1 MQGNPQEQSKIQ
13 AARFP
18 LAEPLKVRV
27 FGRIWTAS
35 LLSNFGLLIQGV
47 GSAWAMVQLGAPAD
61 TIALVQTALMMPVMI
76 VSLAAGA
83 LADMFDRRKVGLV
96 ALSIAL
102 LSASL
107 LSASAFLGL
116 LSPPLILMFC
126 FLIGTGH
133 ALFGPAWQASVAEQV
148 PPAILPQAVSL
159 NSISFNIARSF
170 GPAIGGVIVAVAGAA
185 AAFTINAVLYLPI
198 MLALFAWKREVKP
211 TRLPPERIGRAI
223 VSGVRFI
230 LYSPP
235 MRVVLARVLAL
246 GIAGGSI
253 SALMP
258 LVANTLLGGGAQ
270 TYGLLLGA
278 LGIGSVI
285 GAMSVDR
292 LNSRLGTEGSIS
304 ICSCLLA
311 VCIAVVAF
319 SPWLVLT
326 LAALIAGGMV
336 WTLAITLFN
345 VSIQLSAPRWVSGRA
360 LAGFQAAIAGG
371 IAIGSWFWGVI
382 AESLSV
388 SAALALSAAA
398 IALTAALRVLLR
410 LPDVSA
416 RNDDE
421 VRLGEVDVA
430 LSLSGRSGPI
440 VVEIDYHVDPSE
452 ARAFYRAMQDLQQM
466 RHRNGA
472 YDWSIARNI
481 ADPWTWTERFHCPT
495 WHDYLRLRDRN
506 TSEEME
512 IIEAARAFHRGEGL
526 PPVRRML
533 ERPYGSVR
541 WRDETRDEG
550 LHDIISVPHS
560 PA

>member
-1 MQGNPQEQSKIQ
+1 MQGNPKEQPEPP
-13 AARFP
+13 APRFP

-47 GSAWAMVQLGAPAD
+47 GSAWAMVQLHAPAD
-61 TIALVQTALMMPVMI
+61 TVALVQTALMMPVMI
-76 VSLAAGA
+76 VSMAAGA

-102 LSASL
+102 ISATC
-107 LSASAFLGL
+107 LSASAFLDI

-148 PPAILPQAVSL
+148 PAKILPQAVSL

-170 GPAIGGVIVAVAGAA
+170 GPAIGGIVVAVAGAA
-185 AAFTINAVLYLPI
+185 AAFTINALFYFPI
-198 MLALFAWKREVKP
+198 MIALFAWKREIKP

-223 VSGVRFI
+223 VSGIRFI

-258 LVANTLLGGGAQ
+258 LVADTLLHGGAR

-278 LGIGSVI
+278 LGVGSVI
-285 GAMSVDR
+285 GAMLVDKV
-292 LNSRLGTEGSIS
+292 NSRLGTEGSTS
-304 ICSCLLA
+304 ASACLLA
-311 VCIAVVAF
+311 VCIAIVAF
-319 SPWLVLT
+319 SPWLPLT
-326 LAALIAGGMV
+326 LAALVAGGVV
-336 WTLAITLFN
+336 WTLGITLFN
-345 VSIQLSAPRWVSGRA
+345 ISIQLSAPRWVSGRA

-382 AESLSV
+382 AEKLSV

-398 IALTAALRVLLR
+398 IALTAALRGWLR
-410 LPDVSA
+410 LPEVSA
-416 RNDDE
+416 RNDDK
-421 VRLGEVDVA
+421 VWMGEVDVA
-430 LSLSGRSGPI
+430 LNLSGRSGPV
-440 VVEIDYHVDPSE
+440 VVEIDYHVDPAE
-452 ARAFYRAMQDLQQM
+452 ARAFYRTMQDLQQM

-481 ADPWTWTERFHCPT
+481 SDPWSWTERFHCPT

-506 TSEEME
+506 TNEEME
-512 IIEAARAFHRGEGL
+512 IIAAARAFHRREGL

-541 WRDETRDEG
+541 WREETRDES